1 MRRDS
6 LKICRNI
13 GRERRKTGRK
23 IGRKSGWKMVAALGL
38 LSAFLTGGA
47 VTASAAGGLDMHT
60 EYPGLTAKAG
70 EDLTFD
76 LGFDNS
82 GAGCDASLS
91 IQSMP
96 EGWEGYIAGSG
107 NRISSIHIPSGID
120 TADAVFQLQIPA
132 DTADGEYQVVLEARA
147 GDAVY
152 DTLTL
157 TLNVSE
163 LEVSQGDFSSEYPEQ
178 EGSAGTAFSFN
189 ATLIN
194 NSATDQSY
202 SLSAE
207 APDGWQVSFTPSGE
221 SAQVASIQLDPA
233 ASQGLTVRVTPPDNV
248 AAGEYTIP
256 CSAISGE
263 ETLKMDLSVTVTEK
277 YEISLSTPDGRLSFD
292 THANEES
299 DVTLT
304 VTNHSNVAVENV
316 NLTSSAPTDWNVSF
330 DTPTIDV
337 IEPGATVEVTA
348 HVTPS
353 KEALTG
359 DYVVS
364 MTASCS
370 ETSDSA
376 DFRVSVETSIL
387 WGFVALV
394 IIAGLLAGIGYIFR
408 KYGRR

>member
-1 MRRDS
+1 MA
-6 LKICRNI
+6 
-13 GRERRKTGRK
+13 
-23 IGRKSGWKMVAALGL
+23 AALGL

-221 SAQVASIQLDPA
+221 ILF
-233 ASQGLTVRVTPPDNV
+233 GR
-248 AAGEYTIP
+248 AAGAT
-256 CSAISGE
+256 AA
-263 ETLKMDLSVTVTEK
+263 TLRDCLDYLYRKT
-277 YEISLSTPDGRLSFD
+277 
-292 THANEES
+292 
-299 DVTLT
+299 
-304 VTNHSNVAVENV
+304 
-316 NLTSSAPTDWNVSF
+316 SAPDRQTYQ
-330 DTPTIDV
+330 TA
-337 IEPGATVEVTA
+337 GA
-348 HVTPS
+348 P
-353 KEALTG
+353 
-359 DYVVS
+359 YV
-364 MTASCS
+364 
-370 ETSDSA
+370 DQK
-376 DFRVSVETSIL
+376 DFAIPVLPE
-387 WGFVALV
+387 
-394 IIAGLLAGIGYIFR
+394 
-408 KYGRR
+408 